1 MDNLKKIISQKKYYA
16 LYESSLICEKAK
28 VVLCEIMGQEIQ
40 IISFKNGVLK
50 IKSRDN
56 FFDNEIRSQR
66 YNIIESVNKKIG
78 REAVVRISVSK

>member
-1 MDNLKKIISQKKYYA
+1 MDNLQKIISKKKYYA

-28 VVLCEIMGQEIQ
+28 IAIKKIMEQEVQ
-40 IISFKNGVLK
+40 IVSFKNGTLK

-56 FFDNEIRSQR
+56 FFDNNVRSQR
-66 YNIIESVNKKIG
+66 YNIIEEVNKKIG